1 MTPEPQPKDEE
12 GAAAAAVA
20 QEERQEERVHDREP
34 DECEVQKQTG
44 GVETGETQP
53 LQEEADRGDY
63 DQSTGLRP
71 SGEVQKAKDAD
82 RSAATAQDTHAPME
96 NGAASAAETAPALAT
111 STSSTGAKRK
121 RNAPETSDAVRRSSH
136 TERKQAKPT
145 RSLMQT
151 ETTGKH
157 PTKAAKTATE
167 FAFARPT
174 ASSARRT
181 AAVAENQAHVK
192 AAPPLRKMLHS
203 KKRLPTA
210 AERLSTP
217 VATLTGVEKASRAH
231 CGYTPYTG
239 PLPPLTVES
248 SFAPKNGQ
256 GVDRGVR
263 SALPAPPKVAASAR
277 KPRPASAKK
286 TRLTGTKNCGVH
298 ADGVA
303 ATNAASS
310 SRTSVHASKTGSSS
324 VNK

>member
-1 MTPEPQPKDEE
+1 MHD
-12 GAAAAAVA
+12 GA
-20 QEERQEERVHDREP
+20 P
-34 DECEVQKQTG
+34 DEWETQKQTRDT
-44 GVETGETQP
+44 ET
-53 LQEEADRGDY
+53 EEAQPSQEKADRVDH
-63 DQSTGLRP
+63 DKSTSRRP
-71 SGEVQKAKDAD
+71 SGEVQKAEDAD
-82 RSAATAQDTHAPME
+82 RSAATAQDTDEPME
-96 NGAASAAETAPALAT
+96 NGAASAAETTLAT
-111 STSSTGAKRK
+111 STSSTAAKRK
-121 RNAPETSDAVRRSSH
+121 RNACETSDAVRRSSDA
-136 TERKQAKPT
+136 ERKKAKPPT
-145 RSLMQT
+145 WSLVQP

-157 PTKAAKTATE
+157 LTKAAKKTATA

-181 AAVAENQAHVK
+181 AAVAENQAQVK

-203 KKRLPTA
+203 KKRLPA
-210 AERLSTP
+210 ATERLSTP

-256 GVDRGVR
+256 GIDRGVR
-263 SALPAPPKVAASAR
+263 SALPAPPKVAAAAR

-286 TRLTGTKNCGVH
+286 TPPTGKENRGVH
-298 ADGVA
+298 ADGGA

-310 SRTSVHASKTGSSS
+310 SRTSVHPSKTGSSS